1 MKMSLHLARHLLAGA
16 PMKEKEALFE
26 V

>member
-1 MKMSLHLARHLLAGA
+1 MKMSLHMARHLLRGA